1 MSRDFLIWFV
11 AALLGMTATLAAGLV
26 ALDPYDTGR
35 FSLVS
40 KPGMPKEGPR
50 LSNASRAR
58 DPGFD
63 GAIIGNSHIQ
73 LVSPQRLR
81 GLSGVRFV
89 QLAIPGTGP
98 TEQMQILAAFL
109 RAHADPPKAIVIGI
123 DKSWCVA
130 ERNPVPSHPFPGWLY
145 SENDA
150 TYLSGLFRMASVR
163 ALAMRIAFLTGFKA
177 RSAADGYWDYEEGQ
191 VKPDAFAVQP
201 PSRAM
206 SEAKIDHFGPSDTLG
221 DLLQAT
227 PASTRVVLVI
237 APNSCCEPAGR
248 RQHGS
253 HEPCRVHS
261 DLSCGDRRTAPR
273 RPARFPA
280 GYPSH
285 ARKRKFLGCYPLC
298 QAVGRDDRA
307 SDRSCL
313 ALIWVKPLAT
323 LRRRPPNGPPS
334 HRRFTLVRFESHFT
348 KSNKRGLVAK
358 DNVAAGDRHPDE
370 PLACEAVERARHR
383 LDCQSEI
390 VTNVGA

>member
-40 KPGMPKEGPR
+40 KPGMPKDGPR

-123 DKSWCVA
+123 DEFWCVA

-163 ALAMRIAFLTGFKA
+163 ALAMRIAFLAGFKA

-237 APNSCCEPAGR
+237 APIHAASLPGEGTVAAMNLAACIATYRAVIDGRPLAALLDFRQDTPA
-248 RQHGS
+248 
-253 HEPCRVHS
+253 
-261 DLSCGDRRTAPR
+261 T
-273 RPARFPA
+273 
-280 GYPSH
+280 
-285 ARKRKFLGCYPLC
+285 
-298 QAVGRDDRA
+298 RA
-307 SDRSCL
+307 SENFWD
-313 ALIWVKPLAT
+313 ATHYAKPLA
-323 LRRRPPNGPPS
+323 
-334 HRRFTLVRFESHFT
+334 EMIEQ
-348 KSNKRGLVAK
+348 AI
-358 DNVAAGDRHPDE
+358 A
-370 PLACEAVERARHR
+370 RALH
-383 LDCQSEI
+383 
-390 VTNVGA
+390 